1 MAAGDEGCGEG
12 FADWNTA
19 VARALGAL
27 EGEDLPL
34 LLVQALETRV
44 DFESS
49 LVLAYRLGRNPLIL
63 YEDLLPHERGVQV
76 DGYLAGAYLLD
87 PFYRAS
93 IEGQPSG
100 LYRLSEVAPEGFL
113 ESEYYHSYYIRM
125 LQSDEVCFL
134 TELFDGWVANISLS
148 RDHGTPPFD
157 REEIAQLRAVE
168 PLVHEILRRHWA
180 SRRQR
185 HPESDATSN
194 LHAHVEAALANLG
207 RSVLTKREYE
217 VVQLLL
223 LGHSTRSS
231 ARELGIAQETIRLHR
246 KNIYAKLE
254 VASQS
259 ELFVLFIDAL
269 AHIAEDPSRDPL
281 EGYEAED

>member
-1 MAAGDEGCGEG
+1 
-12 FADWNTA
+12 
-19 VARALGAL
+19 
-27 EGEDLPL
+27 
-34 LLVQALETRV
+34 
-44 DFESS
+44 
-49 LVLAYRLGRNPLIL
+49 
-63 YEDLLPHERGVQV
+63 
-76 DGYLAGAYLLD
+76 
-87 PFYRAS
+87 
-93 IEGQPSG
+93 
-100 LYRLSEVAPEGFL
+100 
-113 ESEYYHSYYIRM
+113 
-125 LQSDEVCFL
+125 
-134 TELFDGWVANISLS
+134 
-148 RDHGTPPFD
+148 
-157 REEIAQLRAVE
+157 
-168 PLVHEILRRHWA
+168 
-180 SRRQR
+180 
-185 HPESDATSN
+185 
-194 LHAHVEAALANLG
+194 VEAALANFG